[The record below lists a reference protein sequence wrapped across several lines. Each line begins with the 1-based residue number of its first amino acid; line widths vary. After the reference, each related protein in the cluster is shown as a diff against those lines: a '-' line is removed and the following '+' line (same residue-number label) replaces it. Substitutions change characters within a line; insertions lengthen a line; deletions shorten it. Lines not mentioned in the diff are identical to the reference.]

1 MDKGNRVA
9 APDMRVQTAPEP
21 PRKKGRGALVAVL
34 IGLLLALV
42 VGGVLLAPQFVPNIY
57 DHTSVMGVDM
67 SGMTVEQAGAAWEK
81 QARKLCDTTKLTL
94 MAEGEKLTECSLTE
108 LGVSVSG
115 RDAALAA
122 WNACHG
128 GSVLDNALA
137 LAGSVL
143 GQGRDVTPPL
153 TVDSSI
159 LDAKVDD
166 IVANLNCTVVD
177 GEYHLDENGDKGPGL
192 YITKPGDGRVIDG
205 GQLRSEVRTHMEQR
219 DLSDVM
225 CTYKSSEA
233 MQINVQDIYDE
244 LHGPVR
250 ESKYDRE
257 TGKPT
262 PSRVGVEF
270 DVADV
275 EAQLK
280 AARPGETFLAKAEVT
295 FPQSTEEMMAEAM
308 FRDVLGTYT
317 TKVSGSW
324 VRINNVHL
332 AANCINGKVYNPG
345 EEFWYNATVG
355 ERTEARGF
363 GAAPAYV
370 GGKTVDTVGG
380 GVCQVSSTLY
390 YATLLANLQIVKRYC
405 HQFAPAYITWGCD
418 ATVSWNGPDY
428 AFRNNTPFP
437 IKIVTEWKDNN
448 LTCTILGTKTDDTY
462 VKMVSQTLSSTGWSE
477 VYEVNPELPYGSEPV
492 VVQTPYT
499 GYLVKTYRQIYDGND
514 NLISSTFEATSDY
527 ESRNRIIQVPPDY
540 YNPAVT
546 IDNSADAG
554 NSAITIG

>member
-1 MDKGNRVA
+1 MEKGNRVA
-9 APDMRVQTAPEP
+9 APDMRISAPPEDRP
-21 PRKKGRGALVAVL
+21 QRSKRGVLAAVL
-34 IGLLLALV
+34 IAAV
-42 VGGVLLAPQFVPNIY
+42 VVLLCLGALLSPQFVPGIY
-57 DHTSVMGVDM
+57 DHVSVMGVDM
-67 SGMTVEQAGAAWEK
+67 SRMTVEQARSAWEK
-81 QARKLCDTTKLTL
+81 AGQQLCDDTKLTL
-94 MAEGEKLTECSLTE
+94 VAEGETLTECSLTE
-108 LGVSVSG
+108 LGVSVPAD
-115 RDAALAA
+115 DAALTA

-128 GSVLDNALA
+128 GNVLQNALA
-137 LAGSVL
+137 LGRSVL
-143 GQGRDVTPPL
+143 GQSMDLTPPL
-153 TVDSSI
+153 TVDSSV
-159 LDAKVDD
+159 LDARADD
-166 IVANLNCTVVD
+166 IVAHLNCTVVD

-192 YITKPGDGRVIDG
+192 YITKPSDGRVVDG
-205 GQLRSEVRTHMEQR
+205 AQLRTAVRTHMEQR
-219 DLSDVM
+219 DLSDVV
-225 CTYKSSEA
+225 CAYKSSEA
-233 MQINVQDIYDE
+233 MQVDVQAMYDA
-244 LHGPVR
+244 LHGQVQ
-250 ESKYDRE
+250 ESTYDRE

-275 EAQLK
+275 QAQLK

-295 FPQSTEEMMAEAM
+295 FPRSTEELMAEAM

-317 TKVSGSW
+317 TKVSGSY

-332 AANCINGKVYNPG
+332 AANCINGKIYNPG

-355 ERTEARGF
+355 QRTEARGF

-390 YATLLANLQIVKRYC
+390 YATLLANLQIVLRYC

-428 AFRNNTPFP
+428 AFRNNTPYP
-437 IKIVTEWKDNN
+437 IKIVTDWKDNN

-499 GYLVKTYRQIYDGND
+499 GYLVKTYRQVYDGND
-514 NLISSTFEATSDY
+514 NLISSTFEATSNY
-527 ESRNRIIQVPPDY
+527 ESRDRIIQVPPDY
-540 YNPAVT
+540 YGYTAPADDGGFAVT
-546 IDNSADAG
+546 IG
-554 NSAITIG
+554 